1 MVEMK
6 CHRFGPFDLDAE
18 AGELRKFGIRIKI
31 QRQPFQI
38 LLTLVKK
45 APLLVS
51 REDLRQAIWASDTY
65 VDFDHSLNAAVNK
78 VRQALGDAS
87 DSPRYIETVPG
98 QGYRFVAPVEQPPAE
113 KIENASAPID
123 WPKRRNAILFAAA
136 SAAILIAVYLSF
148 HRAPKLTDKDTIVLA
163 DFVNTTGDPVF
174 DGTLRRGLAIQLEQ
188 SPFLSLIPE
197 ERVQRALHLMGQPAD
212 ARITP
217 ELAREV
223 CERTSSAAVL
233 EGTIS
238 SLGSQ
243 YVLGLRAKSCR
254 TGDILDDEQVQAS
267 KKEDVLRALTQIA
280 SKFRTRIGESLI
292 SVQRYDTP
300 LAEATTP
307 SLEALKTY
315 STAYRILSSTG
326 STAALPY
333 FDRAI
338 QIDPKFAM
346 AHAFLG
352 RIYADVGDSVR
363 SARETR
369 SARTLRDRVSEH
381 EKFFIDASYDLQV
394 TGNFEKAQQTCEL
407 WTQVFPRAAG
417 TSTAHG
423 FLTGFT
429 YPVFAKY
436 EKAVEEGKKWIDAD
450 PDFAIAYVGLS
461 YNYQSLDRFDEAADS
476 IKRATDRKLEIPEF
490 FVQRY
495 DLAFLKGDRREM
507 ERQAALAHG
516 MPSGEDWTLDHEA
529 YVAAYFGQLEKAR
542 KLARRAADL
551 AQKSSQLERA
561 ALYQTGEALWEAFL
575 GNVPEAKRG
584 AREALKLSK
593 ARDVEFGAA
602 FALAYS
608 GDSPLAETLAT
619 DLETRFPEDTAV
631 RFTYLPELRA
641 LLARNQHDFEK
652 AIDLLQPGPVDELGS
667 PPSTFFA
674 FFGGLY
680 PAYLRGEARLL
691 AHQGVEG
698 AAEFEKILN
707 HPGIVVSQP
716 IGALAHL
723 QLARALQSSGDN
735 AKARSAYEAFLTLW
749 KDADHDIPIFIQAR
763 GEYAKLYSG
772 R

>member
-6 CHRFGPFDLDAE
+6 CHRFGPFDLYAE
-18 AGELRKFGIRIKI
+18 TGELRKYGIRIRI
-31 QRQPFQI
+31 QKQPFQI
-38 LLTLVKK
+38 LLILVEK

-51 REDLRQAIWASDTY
+51 REDLRQTIWASDTY

-87 DSPRYIETVPG
+87 DCPHYVETVAG
-98 QGYRFVAPVEQPPAE
+98 QGYRFVAPVERPPAK
-113 KIENASAPID
+113 KIENASAPLD
-123 WPKRRNAILFAAA
+123 LPKRRNALLVAAA
-136 SAAILIAVYLSF
+136 VVAALMAVYLSF
-148 HRAPKLTDKDTIVLA
+148 HRTPKLTDKDTIVLA

-188 SPFLSLIPE
+188 SPFLSLIPD
-197 ERVQRALHLMGQPAD
+197 ERVQRTLHLMGQPAD

-217 ELAREV
+217 ELGREV
-223 CERTSSAAVL
+223 CERTSSAVVL
-233 EGTIS
+233 EGSIA

-243 YVLGLRAKSCR
+243 YVLGLRAKNCR

-267 KKEDVLRALTQIA
+267 RKEDVLHALTQIA
-280 SKFRTRIGESLI
+280 SKFRTRIGESLA
-292 SVQRYDTP
+292 SVEKYDTP

-307 SLEALKTY
+307 SLEALKIY
-315 STAYRILSSTG
+315 STAYKILSSTG
-326 STAALPY
+326 SPAALPY
-333 FDRAI
+333 FERAI

-352 RIYADVGDSVR
+352 RIYGDVGDSVL
-363 SARETR
+363 SAEKTRNAHALRER
-369 SARTLRDRVSEH
+369 ASDLER
-381 EKFFIDASYDLQV
+381 FFIDVSYDLQV
-394 TGNFEKAQQTCEL
+394 IGNFEKAQQTCEL
-407 WTQVFPRAAG
+407 WKQVFPRSAG
-417 TSTAHG
+417 SFTPHG
-423 FLTGFT
+423 FLTGII

-436 EKAVEEGKKWIDAD
+436 DKAVEEGKKWIEAD
-450 PDFAIAYVGLS
+450 PDFGIAYVALS
-461 YNYQSLDRFDEAADS
+461 YNYQSLDRFDEAANS
-476 IKRATDRKLEIPEF
+476 IQRASDRKLEIPDF
-490 FVQRY
+490 LVQRY

-516 MPSGEDWTLDHEA
+516 TPESEDWILDHEA

-542 KLARRAADL
+542 KLARRATEL
-551 AQKSSQLERA
+551 AQRSSQRERA
-561 ALYQTGEALWEAFL
+561 ALYETGEALWEAFS
-575 GNVPEAKRG
+575 GNASEAKRG

-608 GDSPLAETLAT
+608 GDSPLAQRLAT
-619 DLETRFPEDTAV
+619 DLDARFPEDTAV

-652 AIDLLQPGPVDELGS
+652 AINLLQPGPVNELGS
-667 PPSTFFA
+667 PPSTFFG

-691 AHQGVEG
+691 AHQGIQG

-723 QLARALQSSGDN
+723 QLARALQLAGDN
-735 AKARSAYEAFLTLW
+735 AKAKSAYEAFLALW
-749 KDADHDIPIFIQAR
+749 KDADHDIPIFIQAKT
-763 GEYAKLYSG
+763 EYARL
-772 R
+772 

>member
-6 CHRFGPFDLDAE
+6 CHRFGPFDIDAE
-18 AGELRKFGIRIKI
+18 TGELRKYGVRIRIQK
-31 QRQPFQI
+31 QPFQI
-38 LLTLVKK
+38 LLTLVEK

-87 DSPRYIETVPG
+87 DRPHYVETVPG
-98 QGYRFVAPVEQPPAE
+98 QGYRFVAPVERPPAE
-113 KIENASAPID
+113 KIEDASAPLD
-123 WPKRRNAILFAAA
+123 LPKRRNALLAAA
-136 SAAILIAVYLSF
+136 AVVAVLIAVFLSF

-188 SPFLSLIPE
+188 SPFLSLIPD
-197 ERVQRALHLMGQPAD
+197 ERVQRTLHLMGQPAD

-217 ELAREV
+217 ELGREV
-223 CERTSSAAVL
+223 CERTSSSAVL
-233 EGTIS
+233 EGSIA

-243 YVLGLRAKSCR
+243 YVLGLRAKNCR

-267 KKEDVLRALTQIA
+267 RKEDVLHALTQIA
-280 SKFRTRIGESLI
+280 SRFRTRIGESLA
-292 SVQRYDTP
+292 SVEKYDTP

-315 STAYRILSSTG
+315 STAYKILSSTG
-326 STAALPY
+326 SHAALPY
-333 FDRAI
+333 FERAI

-352 RIYADVGDSVR
+352 RLYADVGDSVR
-363 SARETR
+363 SAEETR
-369 SARTLRDRVSEH
+369 SAQGLRDRASEH

-394 TGNFEKAQQTCEL
+394 TGNFEKAQRTCEL

-417 TSTAHG
+417 VFTAHG

-429 YPVFAKY
+429 YPVFARY
-436 EKAVEEGKKWIDAD
+436 EKAVEEGKKWIEAD
-450 PDFAIAYVGLS
+450 PDFALAYLGLS
-461 YNYQSLDRFDEAADS
+461 YNYQSLNRFDEATYS
-476 IKRATDRKLEIPEF
+476 IKRASDRKLEIPDF

-495 DLAFLKGDRREM
+495 DLAFLKGDRQEM
-507 ERQAALAHG
+507 ERQASLAHG
-516 MPSGEDWTLDHEA
+516 TQAEDWILDHEA
-529 YVAAYFGQLEKAR
+529 YVSAYFGRLKEAR
-542 KLARRAADL
+542 ELVRRAADL
-551 AQKSSQLERA
+551 AQKSSQHERA
-561 ALYQTGEALWEAFL
+561 ALYEAGEALWEAFS
-575 GNVPEAKRG
+575 GNTAEAKRG
-584 AREALKLSK
+584 AREALQLSK

-602 FALAYS
+602 LALAYS
-608 GDSPLAETLAT
+608 GDSPFAQRLAT
-619 DLETRFPEDTAV
+619 DLDARFPEDTAV

-641 LLARNQHDFEK
+641 LLARNRHDFEP
-652 AIDLLQPGPVDELGS
+652 AINLLKSGPVDELGS
-667 PPSTFFA
+667 PPSTFFG

-691 AHQGVEG
+691 AGQGVEG
-698 AAEFEKILN
+698 LAEFEKILN

-723 QLARALQSSGDN
+723 QLARALQLAGDN
-735 AKARSAYEAFLTLW
+735 AKAKSAYEAFLVLW
-749 KDADHDIPIFIQAR
+749 KDADHDIPIFVQAKA
-763 GEYAKLYSG
+763 EYGKLY
-772 R
+772 